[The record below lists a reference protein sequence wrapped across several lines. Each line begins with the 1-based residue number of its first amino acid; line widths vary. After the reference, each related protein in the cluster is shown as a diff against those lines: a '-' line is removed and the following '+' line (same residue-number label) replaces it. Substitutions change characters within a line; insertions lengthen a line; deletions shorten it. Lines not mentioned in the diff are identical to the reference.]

1 MSRTPGKDDR
11 PGEPRPWDK
20 GTPPKP
26 AKPPLPGL
34 PSAKPTLPSGAKPP
48 LPGLPGAKPTLPS
61 GAKPPLPGLPGAKP
75 ALPSGAKPALPG
87 LPGAKPTLPS
97 GAKPALP
104 GLPGARP
111 TLPSGGKP
119 ALPSESKP
127 SQPPGAAKPTKP
139 RGIKIPT
146 QKRIGHILIEMGKVT
161 QAQLDEALALKR
173 DRGGAIGAV
182 LVDLGYCEPT
192 DISAALAVQAGMRRV
207 DLDTLDIPPEV
218 VEKMDAMV
226 ARSYSVVPVE
236 FADGK
241 LTVAVSDPNNFR
253 ALDELHMLLDYE
265 IVAAVADPQAL
276 LRALDK
282 YYAHAESVEAVISEL
297 GATAEW
303 IAERQENIDL
313 EDIRAMSESQ
323 PVKKLLNLVLLQ
335 AIRDKASD
343 IHFEPFEDEFKM
355 RYRIDGVLYEMVP
368 PPRHIA
374 LAVAS
379 RIKVMSNLD
388 IAERRMPQDGR
399 IELTVGGKPVDLR
412 VSVLPTMFGES
423 VVMRVLDR
431 TQVELDIRK
440 LGLRD
445 DDQKIVDDLI
455 HLPNGIVIV
464 TGPTGCGKTTTL
476 YSALSTINTVDVKI
490 ITTEDPVEYDI
501 DGLIQVQI
509 NPDIGL
515 TFARCLRH
523 ILRQDPDI
531 ILVGE
536 IRDLET
542 AQIAIHSSLTGHLV
556 FSTLHTNDAPTA
568 ITRLLDLGLEPYL
581 VTATLE
587 AVVAQRLVRRICTH
601 CRAEFEPTEEVLRD
615 LDLTP
620 EEVRGRTF
628 FFGKGCDQ
636 CNNTGYRGRTGIFE
650 IMFLDD
656 LLRDLILHE
665 SSTNVIREE
674 AKKRGM
680 RTLRDAGLI
689 AIYDGVTT
697 IEEVVRATVT
707 AE

>member
-1 MSRTPGKDDR
+1 M
-11 PGEPRPWDK
+11 
-20 GTPPKP
+20 
-26 AKPPLPGL
+26 
-34 PSAKPTLPSGAKPP
+34 
-48 LPGLPGAKPTLPS
+48 PGLPGAKPTLPS
-61 GAKPPLPGLPGAKP
+61 GV
-75 ALPSGAKPALPG
+75 
-87 LPGAKPTLPS
+87 
-97 GAKPALP
+97 
-104 GLPGARP
+104 
-111 TLPSGGKP
+111 KP

-127 SQPPGAAKPTKP
+127 SQPPGAAKPAKP

-192 DISAALAVQAGMRRV
+192 DITAALAVQAGMRRV

-218 VEKMDAMV
+218 IEKMDAMV

-388 IAERRMPQDGR
+388 IAERRVPQDGR

-445 DDQKIVDDLI
+445 DEQKIVNDLI

-476 YSALSTINTVDVKI
+476 YSALSAINTVDVKI

-509 NPDIGL
+509 NAEIDL

-523 ILRQDPDI
+523 ILRQDPDV

-587 AVVAQRLVRRICTH
+587 AIIAQRLVRRICTH
-601 CRAEFEPTEEVLRD
+601 CRAEFQPTEEVLRE

-650 IMFLDD
+650 IMYLDD

-707 AE
+707 EE

>member
-1 MSRTPGKDDR
+1 LSVSRTPGKDDR
-11 PGEPRPWDK
+11 PREPRPWDK

-34 PSAKPTLPSGAKPP
+34 P
-48 LPGLPGAKPTLPS
+48 GAKPTLPS
-61 GAKPPLPGLPGAKP
+61 GAKPATPGLSGAKP
-75 ALPSGAKPALPG
+75 VQPSGAKPVQPS
-87 LPGAKPTLPS
+87 GAKPTLPS

-104 GLPGARP
+104 GAKPA
-111 TLPSGGKP
+111 LPSGAKP

-127 SQPPGAAKPTKP
+127 SQPPGAAKPANP

-207 DLDTLDIPPEV
+207 DLDTMDIPPEV
-218 VEKMDAMV
+218 IEKMDAMV

-282 YYAHAESVEAVISEL
+282 YYAHAESVEAVIGEL

-303 IAERQENIDL
+303 ISERQEDIDL

-431 TQVELDIRK
+431 AQVELDMRK

-476 YSALSTINTVDVKI
+476 YSALSAINTVDVKI

-509 NPDIGL
+509 NPEIGL

-542 AQIAIHSSLTGHLV
+542 AQTAIHSSLTGHLV

-587 AVVAQRLVRRICTH
+587 AVIAQRLVRRICTH

-650 IMFLDD
+650 IMYLDD

>member
-1 MSRTPGKDDR
+1 MSRIPGKDDR
-11 PGEPRPWDK
+11 PDKPRPWDK
-20 GTPPKP
+20 GAPPKP
-26 AKPPLPGL
+26 AKPPLPG
-34 PSAKPTLPSGAKPP
+34 PS
-48 LPGLPGAKPTLPS
+48 
-61 GAKPPLPGLPGAKP
+61 
-75 ALPSGAKPALPG
+75 
-87 LPGAKPTLPS
+87 GAKPTLPS

-104 GLPGARP
+104 GAKPA
-111 TLPSGGKP
+111 LPSGAKP
-119 ALPSESKP
+119 AQPSESKP
-127 SQPPGAAKPTKP
+127 SQPPGTAKPAKP

-146 QKRIGHILIEMGKVT
+146 QKRIGHILIEMEKVT

-218 VEKMDAMV
+218 IEKMDAMV

-265 IVAAVADPQAL
+265 ILAAVADPQAL

-303 IAERQENIDL
+303 ISERQENIDL

-388 IAERRMPQDGR
+388 IAERRVPQDGR

-445 DDQKIVDDLI
+445 EDQKIVDDLI

-509 NPDIGL
+509 NPEIDL

-523 ILRQDPDI
+523 ILRQDPDV

-587 AVVAQRLVRRICTH
+587 AVIAQRLVRRICTH
-601 CRAEFEPTEEVLRD
+601 CRAEFAPTEEVLRD

-650 IMFLDD
+650 IMYLDD

-707 AE
+707 EQ